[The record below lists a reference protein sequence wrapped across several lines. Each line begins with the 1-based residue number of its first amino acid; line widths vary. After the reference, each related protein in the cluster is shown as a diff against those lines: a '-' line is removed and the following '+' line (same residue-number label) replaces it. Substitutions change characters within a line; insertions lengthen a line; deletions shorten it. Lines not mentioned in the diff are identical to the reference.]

1 MDYKL
6 IRSKRKSIAIE
17 IDRTGTVTV
26 RAPYRMPNVAV
37 KAFIEDKQDWIMKNI
52 KKAQETALEM
62 KDIEPLTEEELEK
75 LYDEAKEDIPKRV
88 RYYAELMGVDYGR
101 ISIHCQ
107 KTRWGSCST
116 KGNLNFNCLLMLA
129 PSDVRDYVIIHELA
143 HRKHMNH
150 SKNFWKEVEIM
161 IPDYKEKRKW
171 LNTCGEEIIQRKR
184 AMEYYGITDQVFYDV
199 YVTSSKQFTDF
210 EFEGYRYHHIRP
222 SIELGIEKQEYSGGV
237 FITDRERTAL
247 DCIKDMDKISGIEEV
262 ISNVDSIGRI
272 NESKLLKYLEEYDNQ
287 FLYQKTGYLLDN
299 GTDKHGLSDTLFE
312 TCRNKMGKSK
322 RYLTKDKTKGVY
334 ESKWQLVVPLNVDSM
349 KNGEML

>member
-1 MDYKL
+1 MNLYFKL
-6 IRSKRKSIAIE
+6 LNIPVFSVSDVNRYYNNIGSARSAVRRLLKAGMIKKIRNDLYTCVDGE
-17 IDRTGTVTV
+17 NGGTVAN
-26 RAPYRMPNVAV
+26 RFQIGSSINDGSY
-37 KAFIEDKQDWIMKNI
+37 
-52 KKAQETALEM
+52 
-62 KDIEPLTEEELEK
+62 
-75 LYDEAKEDIPKRV
+75 
-88 RYYAELMGVDYGR
+88 
-101 ISIHCQ
+101 ISHH
-107 KTRWGSCST
+107 T
-116 KGNLNFNCLLMLA
+116 
-129 PSDVRDYVIIHELA
+129 
-143 HRKHMNH
+143 
-150 SKNFWKEVEIM
+150 
-161 IPDYKEKRKW
+161 
-171 LNTCGEEIIQRKR
+171 

-237 FITDRERTAL
+237 VITDRERTAL

-262 ISNVDSIGRI
+262 ISNVDSIGRL

-349 KNGEML
+349 KNGEMLDASI